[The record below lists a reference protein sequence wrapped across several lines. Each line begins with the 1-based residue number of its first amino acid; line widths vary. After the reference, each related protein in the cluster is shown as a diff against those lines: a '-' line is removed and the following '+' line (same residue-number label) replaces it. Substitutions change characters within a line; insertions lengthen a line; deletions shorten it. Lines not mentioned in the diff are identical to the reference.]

1 MSSAIDAASN
11 PVGDIS
17 VATID
22 RHFELDDEDLLA
34 EQLHSEMDIEN
45 AVVPSLTVSNTIA
58 LDPEEEIL
66 TAPTGSVLKWSKARC
81 FISLFYSA
89 DTTIYCQKCKP
100 ATGSLRLPASCFM
113 HAVHKNSA
121 SHCFT

>member
-34 EQLHSEMDIEN
+34 EQLHSGMDIEN
-45 AVVPSLTVSNTIA
+45 AVVPSLTVSNTIFFFFFCVPLVYLA
-58 LDPEEEIL
+58 
-66 TAPTGSVLKWSKARC
+66 A
-81 FISLFYSA
+81 
-89 DTTIYCQKCKP
+89 
-100 ATGSLRLPASCFM
+100 
-113 HAVHKNSA
+113 
-121 SHCFT
+121 